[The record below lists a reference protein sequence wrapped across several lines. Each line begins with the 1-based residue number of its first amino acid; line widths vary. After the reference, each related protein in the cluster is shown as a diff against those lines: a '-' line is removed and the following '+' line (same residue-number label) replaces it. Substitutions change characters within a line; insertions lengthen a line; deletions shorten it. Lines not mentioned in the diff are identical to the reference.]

1 MHRSLAPIIFVHKIK
16 RDTDGTLKVSQ
27 SKYYVRKLAL
37 EIEVTTGWWRL
48 VMLFVLFTC
57 AFCVCVCS
65 CAFIAWDWLR
75 RSDLNRINRSTE
87 QSLALSVRISRHTL
101 WKSTDANPNS
111 NTLTVCIRTGVF
123 HCINSLTCDFTYVFA
138 WMRKEHLT
146 PRVHATQF
154 GFRQFCTI
162 HNCIGAFAYDLSMCY
177 SLAAF
182 GIIICFYVCRS
193 HFIGN

>member
-1 MHRSLAPIIFVHKIK
+1 M
-16 RDTDGTLKVSQ
+16 
-27 SKYYVRKLAL
+27 
-37 EIEVTTGWWRL
+37 
-48 VMLFVLFTC
+48 
-57 AFCVCVCS
+57 CVCVCS
-65 CAFIAWDWLR
+65 FAFIAWDWLR

-146 PRVHATQF
+146 P
-154 GFRQFCTI
+154 
-162 HNCIGAFAYDLSMCY
+162 CY
-177 SLAAF
+177 SVRVSTVLHHSQLHWCIRIWF
-182 GIIICFYVCRS
+182 EHVLFSCCFWHYHLLLCLSVTFHRKLVGKLRYYA
-193 HFIGN
+193 HTTNHHHA